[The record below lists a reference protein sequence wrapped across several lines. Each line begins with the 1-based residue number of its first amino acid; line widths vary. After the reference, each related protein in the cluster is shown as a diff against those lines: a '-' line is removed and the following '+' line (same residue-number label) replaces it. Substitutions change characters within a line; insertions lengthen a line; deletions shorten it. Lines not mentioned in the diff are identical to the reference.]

1 MPAFGLAQWLYLDLV
16 FRQQSGSVSDH
27 GMSDTSTSS
36 GTFPRGCF
44 TNSVS
49 RCLKYSYGFKLFAF
63 ALSAMLYK
71 RALVFAPFIESMMC
85 QECFPTQNALMLRS
99 ASLLSSGSC
108 GSCRKH
114 LRYCS

>member
-49 RCLKYSYGFKLFAF
+49 RCLKYSYGFRLFAF

-71 RALVFAPFIESMMC
+71 RALAFAPFIESMMC
-85 QECFPTQNALMLRS
+85 
-99 ASLLSSGSC
+99 
-108 GSCRKH
+108 
-114 LRYCS
+114 